1 MGVLDGKSN
10 RPGQLGDTGIIVL
23 QSCGPLK
30 KKGCQCE
37 LDGEEKLPQQQQKQQ
52 PQEHHDQDLFL
63 LQVAGKDLTGST
75 EPKDLRDK
83 GHKYIYVMGL
93 FYNSKS
99 CTGMMPVVLVKL

>member
-1 MGVLDGKSN
+1 MAKA
-10 RPGQLGDTGIIVL
+10 IVPASL
-23 QSCGPLK
+23 ATQESLFCNHVDLSRKRGANVSWMERK
-30 KKGCQCE
+30 
-37 LDGEEKLPQQQQKQQ
+37 KLPQQQQKQQ

-83 GHKYIYVMGL
+83 GHKYIHVMGL